1 VSKRRLQADG
11 ETAASRRQ
19 EENDN
24 VLPSL
29 RSEGPGTREVG
40 GAGDEGLRQLT
51 PLPVIDTLPLF
62 SGERSALLSLLS
74 DLSASD
80 WEAPTVCS
88 GWSVKDVAAHLL
100 GDDIGRLSWGRHGYV
115 NPAFAAGLDIG
126 TLPGLVAAIDRQNA
140 VWVAGA
146 RRISPRLLI
155 ELLAMTGEL
164 TEAYF
169 TSLDMTVLGMPVDW
183 AGPDPAPVWLDV
195 AREYTERWVH
205 QQHIRDAVGK
215 PGMKEPRW
223 FAPVLDAFVRGLPRV
238 LRDAP
243 VPDGAALRLTIAGDA
258 GGEWVALRHNGDWM
272 LGTAPSMIVD
282 ATVELDED
290 RAWRLFTKGIS
301 KEEARRT
308 ARIEGGEA
316 LAERALDTVSILA

>member
-1 VSKRRLQADG
+1 
-11 ETAASRRQ
+11 
-19 EENDN
+19 
-24 VLPSL
+24 
-29 RSEGPGTREVG
+29 
-40 GAGDEGLRQLT
+40 
-51 PLPVIDTLPLF
+51 
-62 SGERSALLSLLS
+62 LLELLA
-74 DLSASD
+74 DLSPAD
-80 WEAPTVCS
+80 WETPTICP
-88 GWSVKDVAAHLL
+88 GWSVKDVTAHLL
-100 GDDIGRLSWGRHGYV
+100 DDDIGRLSWGRDGYV
-115 NPAFAAGLDIG
+115 NPAFAAGLDVT
-126 TLPGLVAAIDRQNA
+126 TLPGLVNAIDRQNA
-140 VWVAGA
+140 VWVTGA

-155 ELLAMTGEL
+155 ELLALTGEL

-169 TSLDMTVLGMPVDW
+169 SSLDMTAVGMPVDW
-183 AGPDPAPVWLDV
+183 AGPEPAPVWLDV
-195 AREYTERWVH
+195 AREYTERWMH

-215 PGMKEPRW
+215 PGLKEKRW

-258 GGEWVALRHNGDWM
+258 GGEWVALRHDGDWM

-301 KEEARRT
+301 KEEAQQT
-308 ARIEGGEA
+308 ARIEGDEV

>member
-1 VSKRRLQADG
+1 M
-11 ETAASRRQ
+11 
-19 EENDN
+19 
-24 VLPSL
+24 LPSP

-40 GAGDEGLRQLT
+40 GVGGEGFQLIT
-51 PLPVIDTLPLF
+51 PLPAIETLPLF
-62 SGERSALLSLLS
+62 PGERSALLELLA

-80 WEAPTVCS
+80 WEAPTVCP

-100 GDDIGRLSWGRHGYV
+100 GDDIGRLSWGRDGYV
-115 NPAFAAGLDIG
+115 NPDFAAGLDIA

-140 VWVAGA
+140 VWVTGA

-155 ELLAMTGEL
+155 ELLKTTGEL

-169 TSLDMTVLGMPVDW
+169 ASLEMTALGMPVDW
-183 AGPDPAPVWLDV
+183 AGPEPAPVWLDV

-215 PGMKEPRW
+215 PGLKERRW
-223 FAPVLDAFVRGLPRV
+223 FAPVLDAFVRGLPRA

-243 VPDGAALRLTIAGDA
+243 SPEGTTLRLVISGDA
-258 GGEWVALRHNGDWM
+258 GSEWIALRQNGDWM
-272 LGTAPSMIVD
+272 LGTAPRMTVD
-282 ATVELDED
+282 GTIELDEES
-290 RAWRLFTKGIS
+290 AWRLFTKGIS
-301 KEEARRT
+301 KEEARRA
-308 ARIEGGEA
+308 ARIEGDEA

>member
-1 VSKRRLQADG
+1 
-11 ETAASRRQ
+11 
-19 EENDN
+19 
-24 VLPSL
+24 
-29 RSEGPGTREVG
+29 
-40 GAGDEGLRQLT
+40 
-51 PLPVIDTLPLF
+51 
-62 SGERSALLSLLS
+62 
-74 DLSASD
+74 
-80 WEAPTVCS
+80 
-88 GWSVKDVAAHLL
+88 
-100 GDDIGRLSWGRHGYV
+100 
-115 NPAFAAGLDIG
+115 
-126 TLPGLVAAIDRQNA
+126 
-140 VWVAGA
+140 
-146 RRISPRLLI
+146 
-155 ELLAMTGEL
+155 MTGEL